1 MKQVILV
8 KFLTQLIRNILLEDH
23 QEVLQLQL
31 EQINVHLL
39 PVQIL
44 EAQLD
49 SLLHFAELQ
58 VLNQPTEEYRDG
70 E

>member
-8 KFLTQLIRNILLEDH
+8 KFLTQLIRSILLEDH
-23 QEVLQLQL
+23 PEVLQLQL

-39 PVQIL
+39 PEQIL

-49 SLLHFAELQ
+49 SLLHFAELP
-58 VLNQPTEEYRDG
+58 VLNQPMEEYRDG

>member
-8 KFLTQLIRNILLEDH
+8 KFLIQLTRSILLEDH

-39 PVQIL
+39 PEQIL

-58 VLNQPTEEYRDG
+58 VLNQPMEEYRDG